1 MSNLASLWG
10 VTKKLYVNISLFDVM
25 QVPTYSKYLKDI
37 LNNKCPIANIEVIKL
52 TEECNV
58 VILST
63 VTEKM

>member
-1 MSNLASLWG
+1 
-10 VTKKLYVNISLFDVM
+10 M

-52 TEECNV
+52 TEECNA